1 MKDKLKLT
9 KTKLTFLILLLV
21 IIALGTTYAI
31 LTWASS
37 NTSIAGNTKCF
48 KVDYIKGQDINFG
61 SITSGTG
68 LVAQTSFNKDEAVST
83 TLTISRN
90 ADCDICGTGTI
101 YANITASIDLS
112 KGGLSYK
119 VYKDNEELKTGSI
132 TKTGVNTLY
141 DNFDIKYTT
150 TNTYTI
156 YFYLDA
162 NKIDNNYLKT
172 NFTGKIYAEA
182 KSTKEICKID
192 TLPTL
197 LSTVT
202 DKYNNGTKTSV
213 TTAGGEAITQASSV
227 GLMQDSFGNIR
238 YYGAN
243 PNNYVTFNGE
253 ESGWRIIGVF
263 DTEDENGNKSKRI
276 KLIRATSIGNYSW
289 DNKDTSTGAEGDRGK
304 NDWTTARL
312 MKLLNPSTV
321 YETDSNDNG
330 NGQSLYWNSQSGTCF
345 SGQNN
350 ATTSC
355 DFTSNGLTD
364 NAKNQIDKV
373 KYYLGGISAPSEVV
387 SGYYADDYYNFERE
401 TTIYTGRSISW
412 VGYIGL
418 MYPSDYAYAT
428 DLSVCTNDGFYYN
441 NDTTNCTKKDWL
453 LPASTTWTITPYALN
468 YFAEFNVA
476 WADAVNADGF
486 YGGRIG
492 VYGVWYADG
501 ILPVLYLNPNIQIV
515 NGTGTQS
522 DPYIIQ

>member
-48 KVDYIKGQDINFG
+48 KVDYTKGQDINFG

-90 ADCDICGTGTI
+90 KDCDICGTGSI
-101 YANITASIDLS
+101 SANITASIDLS

-119 VYKDNEELKTGSI
+119 VYLGSSEVKSGSI

-202 DKYNNGTKTSV
+202 DKYNNGTKTPV
-213 TTAGGEAITQASSV
+213 TTAGGEAITQIVSE

-253 ESGWRIIGVF
+253 AAGWRIIGVF
-263 DTEDENGNKSKRI
+263 DTEDEKGNVSKRI
-276 KLIRATSIGNYSW
+276 KLIRATSIGDYSW
-289 DNKDTSTGAEGDRGK
+289 DNKDTTTGAKSDYGK

-321 YETDSNDNG
+321 YTTDSNDNG
-330 NGQSLYWNSQSGTCF
+330 NGQSLYWNKTSGTCF
-345 SGQNN
+345 DGQNN

-355 DFTSNGLTD
+355 DFTSTGLTD
-364 NAKNQIDKV
+364 TAKSQIDKV
-373 KYYLGGISAPSEVV
+373 KYYLGGNSTSAV
-387 SGYYADDYYNFERE
+387 YADDYYNFERG
-401 TTIYTGRSISW
+401 TKVYSGHQPTW
-412 VGYIGL
+412 PGYIGL

-428 DLSVCTNDGFYYN
+428 DLSVCRKAGN
-441 NDTTNCTKKDWL
+441 NYDADNTNCRGKDWL
-453 LPASTTWTITPYALN
+453 LDTSNSTWTISPNSGSSYIA
-468 YFAEFNVA
+468 F
-476 WADAVNADGF
+476 
-486 YGGRIG
+486 G
-492 VYGVWYADG
+492 VYASGNVNNDYVYDSLGVR
-501 ILPVLYLNPNIQIV
+501 PVVYLKSSTQIV
-515 NGTGTQS
+515 NGTGTGTQS
-522 DPYIIQ
+522 DPYIIG

>member
-48 KVDYIKGQDINFG
+48 KVDYTKGQDINFG

-90 ADCDICGTGTI
+90 KDCDICGTGSI
-101 YANITASIDLS
+101 SANITASIDLS

-119 VYKDNEELKTGSI
+119 VYLGSSEVKSGSI

-150 TNTYTI
+150 STTYTI
-156 YFYLDA
+156 YFYLDS
-162 NKIDNNYLKT
+162 NKINNDYLQT

-182 KSTKEICKID
+182 KSTNEICKNNI
-192 TLPTL
+192 PTF
-197 LSTVT
+197 VNNIT
-202 DKYNNGTKTSV
+202 DKYNNGTKNQV
-213 TTAGGEAITQASSV
+213 TTAGGEAITQVVSE

-253 ESGWRIIGVF
+253 SAGWRIIGIF
-263 DTEDENGNKSKRI
+263 DTEDENGNVSKRI

-289 DNKDTSTGAEGDRGK
+289 DNKNTSTGAEDELGK

-321 YETDSNDNG
+321 YTTDSNDNG
-330 NGQSLYWNSQSGTCF
+330 NGQSLYWNKTSGTCF

-355 DFTSNGLTD
+355 DFTSTGLTSQ
-364 NAKNQIDKV
+364 AQSQIDKV
-373 KYYLGGISAPSEVV
+373 KYYLGGTSSYQ
-387 SGYYADDYYNFERE
+387 GLYADDYYNFERG
-401 TTIYTGRSISW
+401 TTVYSGRQTTW
-412 VGYIGL
+412 PGYIGI

-428 DLSVCTNDGFYYN
+428 DLSVCTKDGYN
-441 NDTTNCTKKDWL
+441 YDIDKTNCGGKDWL
-453 LPASTTWTITPYALN
+453 FNSSSTWLISPYSGN
-468 YFAEFNVA
+468 SYFAFYVISSGLVHGNRNVY
-476 WADAVNADGF
+476 DSN
-486 YGGRIG
+486 G
-492 VYGVWYADG
+492 VR
-501 ILPVLYLNPNIQIV
+501 PVAYLKSSTQIV
-515 NGTGTQS
+515 NETGTGTQS
-522 DPYIIQ
+522 DPYIIG

>member
-31 LTWASS
+31 FTWASS
-37 NTSIAGNTKCF
+37 NTSIAGTTKCF
-48 KVDYIKGQDINFG
+48 KVDYTKGQDINFG

-90 ADCDICGTGTI
+90 KDCDICGTGSI
-101 YANITASIDLS
+101 SANITASIDLS

-119 VYKDNEELKTGSI
+119 VYLGSSEVKSGSI

-150 TNTYTI
+150 TDTYTI

-182 KSTKEICKID
+182 KSTKEICNIN
-192 TLPTL
+192 TPPTL

-202 DKYNNGTKTSV
+202 DKYNNGTKTPV
-213 TTAGGEAITQASSV
+213 TTAGGEAITQASRV

-253 ESGWRIIGVF
+253 VAGWRIIGIF
-263 DTEDENGNKSKRI
+263 DTEDENGNVSKRI
-276 KLIRATSIGNYSW
+276 KLIRATSIGDYSW
-289 DNKDTSTGAEGDRGK
+289 DNKNTSTGAEADYGK

-321 YETDSNDNG
+321 YEADSNDNG

-345 SGQNN
+345 SGKNN

-355 DFTSNGLTD
+355 DFTSTGLTD
-364 NAKNQIDKV
+364 TAKNQIDKV
-373 KYYLGGISAPSEVV
+373 KYHLGGSSTE
-387 SGYYADDYYNFERE
+387 SGLYADDYYNFERG
-401 TTIYTGRSISW
+401 TTVYTGRSTSW
-412 VGYIGL
+412 NGYIGL
-418 MYPSDYAYAT
+418 MYPSDYTYAT
-428 DLSVCTNDGFYYN
+428 DLSVCTKDGYN
-441 NDTTNCTKKDWL
+441 YDSDRTNCTGTDWL
-453 LPASTTWTITPYALN
+453 LNSSTNWFISPASDYSYIAFAVFSLGRVYDN
-468 YFAEFNVA
+468 YRDVYFS
-476 WADAVNADGF
+476 
-486 YGGRIG
+486 
-492 VYGVWYADG
+492 YGVR
-501 ILPVLYLNPNIQIV
+501 PVAYLKSSTQIV
-515 NGTGTQS
+515 NGSGTKT
-522 DPYIIQ
+522 DPYQIG